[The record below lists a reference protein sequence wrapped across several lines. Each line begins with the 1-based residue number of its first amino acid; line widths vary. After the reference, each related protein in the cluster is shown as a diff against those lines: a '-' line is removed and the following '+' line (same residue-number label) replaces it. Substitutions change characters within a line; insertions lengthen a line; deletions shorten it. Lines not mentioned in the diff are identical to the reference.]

1 MQTQNRLFS
10 ICVSKMVIYTYKKKI
25 ASTNQAFLSFSQQNC
40 NLRWQNGNL
49 SQQNIFLYYYF
60 LLSYNKLQWQMKL
73 IIWFLY
79 FIIRNNARYCSR
91 YTYELCHV
99 CHLQREAKR
108 RKVIAQKQLNTLNQA
123 QSSNLYLFHVDVQ
136 NKGIGSQGINQ
147 KFWEDHAFEAFGKI
161 SKAS

>member
-60 LLSYNKLQWQMKL
+60 LLSYSKFQQQTKL
-73 IIWFLY
+73 IPQCLY
-79 FIIRNNARYCSR
+79 LLMINSTCQFFCYRYDP
-91 YTYELCHV
+91 CHA
-99 CHLQREAKR
+99 CHLQKECKR
-108 RKVIAQKQLNTLNQA
+108 NVIAQKQQNTLNRA
-123 QSSNLYLFHVDVQ
+123 QSSSSYSQQKTWVKKVIVNASKFVDFVSF
-136 NKGIGSQGINQ
+136 GSLRN
-147 KFWEDHAFEAFGKI
+147 
-161 SKAS
+161 SSTT

>member
-60 LLSYNKLQWQMKL
+60 LLSYNKLQQQTKL
-73 IIWFLY
+73 IPQCLY
-79 FIIRNNARYCSR
+79 LLIINSTCQFFCNRYDP
-91 YTYELCHV
+91 CHA
-99 CHLQREAKR
+99 CHLQKEGKR
-108 RKVIAQKQLNTLNQA
+108 RNVIAQKQQNTLNRA
-123 QSSNLYLFHVDVQ
+123 QSSSSYSQQKTWVKKVIVNAFKFVNFVSF
-136 NKGIGSQGINQ
+136 GSLRN
-147 KFWEDHAFEAFGKI
+147 
-161 SKAS
+161 SSTT